1 MKVLKFIGEVYLY
14 AIATVVLVAIFVIQE
29 TNMENKYHAG
39 ISAKDWIKFS
49 EYLYNCRD
57 LAQEVGNKEEEK
69 AYDIVMANMDLMLAT
84 VNELGEW
91 KEKGE

>member
-1 MKVLKFIGEVYLY
+1 MK
-14 AIATVVLVAIFVIQE
+14 
-29 TNMENKYHAG
+29 NRYHGG
-39 ISAKDWIKFS
+39 ISAENWLKFA
-49 EYLYNCRD
+49 EYLHSCKD

-69 AYDIVMANMDLMLAT
+69 AYDVVMANMDLMLAT